1 MERIK
6 SEYLQRILDQVNVQN
21 TEYFENL
28 ACEYTLRLEQ
38 LKEKAPDFSIIK
50 DSKPLIKD
58 ISCDYHQMDQD
69 EPNAYAN
76 FMNKPE
82 IIQMHLEILYKS
94 ITYLSKE
101 RITGVLANYKKAKEL
116 KRKEEEERLLMR
128 TQMKKS
134 RGRSGSRKSQTR

>member
-38 LKEKAPDFSIIK
+38 LKDKSPESATIK

-58 ISCDYHQMDQD
+58 TSCDDL
-69 EPNAYAN
+69 N
-76 FMNKPE
+76 
-82 IIQMHLEILYKS
+82 
-94 ITYLSKE
+94 
-101 RITGVLANYKKAKEL
+101 
-116 KRKEEEERLLMR
+116 
-128 TQMKKS
+128 
-134 RGRSGSRKSQTR
+134 